1 MWLVDDNPLGQGWG
15 WETGTFW
22 AFPTA
27 PCETGQGIGPA
38 LRCALPKSRNTLLPA
53 SPPLLLP
60 LPHAQAGVG
69 SRPVLRWGCGGRDGL
84 GAGAGWQSVVS
95 GKAGIFSSTARLPGL
110 PPLSSLPPAVGGRSR
125 PPGSP
130 IPCPSAP
137 CHLLKMSPIPSG
149 SFSVLMSVP
158 ATLTLPPQK
167 TEKENWC
174 ELGCGGA
181 QLGLLPQHD
190 VLGCMPGVVEEPS
203 PTAESSLKLTSSFF
217 AATLAALAGGGCSIK
232 RV

>member
-1 MWLVDDNPLGQGWG
+1 MAPFSLPLVVIWVGSGLGRGRVLWLVEDNPLGQGWG

-38 LRCALPKSRNTLLPA
+38 LRCALPKSRNALLPA

-110 PPLSSLPPAVGGRSR
+110 PPLSLSPTCCRGPLQAPWEPHTLPFCSLPSPEDVSHPLWFIFCSDVCSCHAHPA
-125 PPGSP
+125 PP
-130 IPCPSAP
+130 
-137 CHLLKMSPIPSG
+137 KNR
-149 SFSVLMSVP
+149 
-158 ATLTLPPQK
+158 K
-167 TEKENWC
+167 R
-174 ELGCGGA
+174 
-181 QLGLLPQHD
+181 
-190 VLGCMPGVVEEPS
+190 
-203 PTAESSLKLTSSFF
+203 KL
-217 AATLAALAGGGCSIK
+217 
-232 RV
+232 V